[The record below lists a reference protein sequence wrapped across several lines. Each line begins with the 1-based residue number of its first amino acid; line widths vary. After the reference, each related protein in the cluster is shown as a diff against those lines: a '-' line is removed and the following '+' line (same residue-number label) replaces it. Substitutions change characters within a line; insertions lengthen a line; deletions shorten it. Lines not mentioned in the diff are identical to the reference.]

1 MKLDLSSYQNLTER
15 VGGEKKGLGEGKV
28 KRKKEEVEKEEK
40 KKLQTNIPHEHKQ
53 NF

>member
-15 VGGEKKGLGEGKV
+15 VGGEEKRLGEGKV
-28 KRKKEEVEKEEK
+28 KRKKEEEK
-40 KKLQTNIPHEHKQ
+40 KEKRNYRLIFLMNINK